1 MKSQLFQNAL
11 YSADKTLGLSLYLK
25 VNKWFHEKMLEDA
38 NVDYFNELDWISKLL
53 EIVGKTLVD
62 IKEDGFEK

>member
-1 MKSQLFQNAL
+1 
-11 YSADKTLGLSLYLK
+11 
-25 VNKWFHEKMLEDA
+25 MLEDA

-62 IKEDGFEK
+62 IKEDGFEKQRKKFPKFAVS